1 MSLLIVSVGEGFFDL
16 VVLRKKYLVLR
27 WLSDFELKKGS
38 GQFNE
43 NWFSIYSWTFYTELR
58 AGGEVYPC

>member
-1 MSLLIVSVGEGFFDL
+1 MSLLIVSVGKVFFDL

-38 GQFNE
+38 RQFNE
-43 NWFSIYSWTFYTELR
+43 KCFSI
-58 AGGEVYPC
+58 

>member
-1 MSLLIVSVGEGFFDL
+1 MSLLMVSAREGLFDL

-38 GQFNE
+38 RQFNE
-43 NWFSIYSWTFYTELR
+43 KCFSI
-58 AGGEVYPC
+58 